1 MKYPYD
7 LDFTLRDYAKDNCV
21 AACGEFSVSFL
32 DMIAGEAGIGTIC
45 KENES
50 NVELLGIKSTLLFT
64 PLSLRVD
71 RNRLQVSSGCIGKGI
86 CPH

>member
-7 LDFTLRDYAKDNCV
+7 LDFTLRDYAKENCV
-21 AACGEFSVSFL
+21 AACGEFFISFL
-32 DMIAGEAGIGTIC
+32 NMIAGESGIGTIC
-45 KENES
+45 KEKES
-50 NVELLGIKSTLLFT
+50 IIELLGMNSALFFT
-64 PLSLRVD
+64 PSSLRVD